1 MIRKMMA
8 MYDAEAQS
16 KTCGCRRHVIV
27 PPTMLTIKALPGPID
42 SAAATT
48 HRKRLLVV
56 DAMSSRC
63 HHRRRSFSADAL
75 LRWPSYSAC
84 WYLLPTQIDNRPEI
98 CNCQARVRF
107 YFSKFRVELQ

>member
-27 PPTMLTIKALPGPID
+27 PPTMLTIKALPID

-56 DAMSSRC
+56 DPMASCSPPPLQRG
-63 HHRRRSFSADAL
+63 RVVAL
-75 LRWPSYSAC
+75 AQFDSGGLVFPHA
-84 WYLLPTQIDNRPEI
+84 QIDNCPEI
-98 CNCQARVRF
+98 CNCLARVNPV
-107 YFSKFRVELQ
+107 SSS